1 MSSPNKILVVE
12 DEDKLA
18 ENLKVF
24 LSRHASDVRVASDA
38 HQAMEILKSFT
49 PNVVVLDYALPDING
64 MRTYTEIVH
73 RQAPQAGC
81 VMITGHP
88 TETIDHEARE
98 RGIQHILGK
107 PFSFKDLLQLIDL
120 FADDVFQLPQRLA
133 VHLGEAEW
141 QPHAHR
147 RQWAGTSK

>member
-1 MSSPNKILVVE
+1 MSSPHKILIVE

-49 PNVVVLDYALPDING
+49 PDVVVLDYALPDING
-64 MRTYTEIVH
+64 LQTYTEIVQ

-81 VMITGHP
+81 VIITGHP
-88 TETIDHEARE
+88 IESISREAKA
-98 RGIQHILGK
+98 RGIQHLLGK
-107 PFSFKDLLQLIDL
+107 PFSFKDLLQLVDFCADNTFHLSHRPID
-120 FADDVFQLPQRLA
+120 QI
-133 VHLGEAEW
+133 
-141 QPHAHR
+141 
-147 RQWAGTSK
+147 RQAKWHTSMH